1 MTQENRQEK
10 KKELDSA
17 SESKTSLK
25 NIGLPVILLKQSD
38 GKPSVSFTMLIICF
52 SIVMIWLLLSIFEGF
67 GSVKIRQFDFPGV
80 TLFLSSFFALYFGRR
95 WTGLKKEINDKPT
108 EG

>member
-1 MTQENRQEK
+1 MAEK
-10 KKELDSA
+10 KEEGFGIKF
-17 SESKTSLK
+17 
-25 NIGLPVILLKQSD
+25 PLLKQSD

-80 TLFLSSFFALYFGRR
+80 TLFLSSFFGLYFGRR
-95 WTGLKKEINDKPT
+95 WTDLKKEINDKPT